1 MNTIFIT
8 GGCLSTLYIMAF
20 TSGIRHGGSDRGH
33 GVEVRVDGVTGVK
46 TLPDLPGNDYYPH
59 KGDLWKIS
67 FRNDLH
73 FYSCV
78 TKGDIESIAITE
90 NSNDGWNIETIVT
103 FVKHGNNFQLAT
115 ENFNVNR
122 WIDGD
127 GQYSHRRFELNIV
140 L

>member
-1 MNTIFIT
+1 
-8 GGCLSTLYIMAF
+8 MAF
-20 TSGIRHGGSDRGH
+20 TSSIPYGGSDRGH
-33 GVEVRVDGVTGVK
+33 DVEVRVNGVTHVK

-59 KGDLWKIS
+59 KGDLWKIR
-67 FRNDLH
+67 FNYDLH

-78 TKGDIESIAITE
+78 RKDDIESIAITE

-103 FVKHGNNFQLAT
+103 FVQSGYNFELAT
-115 ENFNVNR
+115 ENFNVYR

-127 GQYSHRRFELNIV
+127 NHYTHRRFELNIV

>member
-1 MNTIFIT
+1 
-8 GGCLSTLYIMAF
+8 MAF
-20 TSGIRHGGSDRGH
+20 TSGIPYGGSDRGH
-33 GVEVRVDGVTGVK
+33 DVEVRVNGVTGVK

-67 FRNDLH
+67 FNYDFH

-78 TKGDIESIAITE
+78 RKGDIESIAITE

-103 FVKHGNNFQLAT
+103 FVQSGNNFELAT
-115 ENFNVNR
+115 ENFNVYR

-127 GQYSHRRFELNIV
+127 NHNTHRRFELNIV